1 MIPHIVIW
9 IAIALYPASEIAL
22 SIFKRSKTTA
32 AKSQD
37 QGSARLIWIA
47 VTLGVVAA
55 IAVQRLPFTQLNWPD
70 RIVRPTALAL
80 LLAGLAIRWW
90 AIITLGRYFTTDVA
104 TQRQQPVVQAGPY
117 RFVRHPSYS
126 GALIAFLGV
135 GLFMS
140 DWLSLVVLLVP
151 ITLAIF
157 NRVRIE
163 ERSLLAAL
171 GAPYADY
178 CAHVKRLIPG
188 IF

>member
-1 MIPHIVIW
+1 MIPQTVIL

-22 SIFKRSKTTA
+22 SIFKRSKTATG
-32 AKSQD
+32 KSQD
-37 QGSARLIWIA
+37 RGSGGWIWIA

-55 IAVQRLPFTQLNWPD
+55 VAVQRVQFTQLNWPD
-70 RIVRPTALAL
+70 RIVRPVALAL

-90 AIITLGRYFTTDVA
+90 AIITLGRYFTTDVT
-104 TQRQQPVVQAGPY
+104 TQQQQPVVRTGPY
-117 RFVRHPSYS
+117 RFVRHPFYS

-140 DWLSLVVLLVP
+140 DWLSIVVLLTP
-151 ITLAIF
+151 ITLAVF

-163 ERSLLAAL
+163 ERALLAAL

-178 CAHVKRLIPG
+178 CARVKRLIPG
-188 IF
+188 VL